1 MTAYADLPSN
11 EPGVVTAGDL
21 VEWRRED
28 LTDYPASTWSLT
40 YRLLNAAGKIDITA
54 LAVGDY
60 FKVSEAKSAT
70 AAWAPG
76 AYQWQAYVTLS
87 AERYM
92 VDQGRMVV
100 QPNFATMSSYDGR
113 SHARRTLEAIEAVIE
128 RRATLDQKSYAI
140 NGRSLERTPIPDLLA
155 LRSQYLNMVKA
166 EEAAERIANGLGS
179 RYGKL
184 QVRL

>member
-1 MTAYADLPSN
+1 MTAYADLPAN
-11 EPGVVTAGDL
+11 EPATVTAGDL

-28 LTDYPASTWSLT
+28 LTDYPASSWALT
-40 YRLLNAAGKIDITA
+40 YRLINAAGKIDITA
-54 LAVGDY
+54 TAVGDY
-60 FKVSEAKSAT
+60 FKVSEAKTTT

-87 AERYM
+87 SERYM

-100 QPNFATMSSYDGR
+100 RPNFAGMSSYDGR
-113 SHARRTLEAIEAVIE
+113 THARRTLEAIEAVIE
-128 RRATLDQKSYAI
+128 RRATLDQKAYTI

-155 LRSQYLNMVKA
+155 LRSQYVNMVKA

-179 RYGKL
+179 RTSKL